1 MSWIQAL
8 ILGLVQGLTEFLP
21 ISSSAHLKI
30 AKKCLGIAGDE
41 SLLLFDLVCHAGTWA
56 ALVIYLRRDIW
67 KVLCSLKQISLFSLA
82 LAPLIPAYFLLKPIR
97 IALSDPSYLGYFLL
111 FTGSLLY
118 LASRKKVPELALATA
133 SSPISPQPAP
143 PKKWLD
149 VLCIGG
155 MQAFALIP
163 GISRSGSTLAA
174 ARFCGWQWRDAAR
187 FSFLLAV
194 PTIFGGLVLEM
205 FKPSGSGTDP
215 ISVVSL
221 VSWGC
226 YGVGFLAAFGLGLAS
241 VRLIFW
247 VYEKGNVQP
256 FAWYCLGMGILAM
269 AFF

>member
-1 MSWIQAL
+1 LSWIQAL

-21 ISSSAHLKI
+21 VSSSAHLKI
-30 AKKCLGIAGDE
+30 AKKCLGIADGE
-41 SLLLFDLVCHAGTWA
+41 SLLFFDLICHVGTWA

-82 LAPLIPAYFLLKPIR
+82 LVPLVPAYFLLKPLR
-97 IALSDPSYLGYFLL
+97 TAFSDPSYLGYFLF
-111 FTGSLLY
+111 FTGALLY
-118 LASRKKVPELALATA
+118 LASRKKVSELTLAPA
-133 SSPISPQPAP
+133 SSPISPSVRP
-143 PKKWLD
+143 PKKWRD

-155 MQAFALIP
+155 MQALALIP

-174 ARFCGWQWRDAAR
+174 ARFCGWPWRDAAR

-194 PTIFGGLVLEM
+194 PTIFGGFVLEM
-205 FKPSGSGTDP
+205 FKPSESETP
-215 ISVVSL
+215 ASL
-221 VSWGC
+221 VSLGC

-247 VYEKGNVQP
+247 VYEKGNVRP